1 MKFALIVPALDEEAS
16 VAGVVR
22 GFFTVAAAAPFA
34 ARAGAILDEIV
45 VCDNGSRD
53 RTAEVARA
61 AGATVVPAP
70 RRGYGSACLAGL
82 VHLATRAQGLPDAVA
97 FADGDGSDDPSELAS
112 IVAPIARGEA
122 DLVIGSRTLGAVE
135 RGAMSV
141 PQRFG
146 NGLASFLLRTLYGAK
161 VTDLGPYRAV
171 RWSALERMA
180 LHDPDYGW
188 TVEMQAK
195 AARLGLPMREVPV
208 TCRARAAGRSKVSGT
223 VRGVIGAGT
232 KILGTIAR
240 EALRPRTNV

>member
-1 MKFALIVPALDEEAS
+1 VNFALIVPALDEEAS

-22 GFFTVAAAAPFA
+22 GFFAVAMGVTFA
-34 ARAGAILDEIV
+34 AQAGATLDEIV

-82 VHLATRAQGLPDAVA
+82 AHLATRGQGLPDAVA

-112 IVAPIARGEA
+112 LLAPIARGEA
-122 DLVIGSRTLGAVE
+122 DLVIGSRTLGTVE
-135 RGAMSV
+135 RGAMSL

-171 RWSALERMA
+171 RWSTLVRLSMR
-180 LHDPDYGW
+180 DPDYGW
-188 TVEMQAK
+188 TVEMQAR
-195 AARLGLPMREVPV
+195 AARLGLVLREVPV
-208 TCRARAAGRSKVSGT
+208 TYRARTTGRSKVSGT
-223 VRGVIGAGT
+223 VRGVVGAGT